1 MLPIIWLQAAVNDL
15 SSIILYISNENPS
28 AARRLKSRLQAAP
41 LPLVEHPYLFP
52 LGRVSGTRELVAHP
66 NYIIV
71 YRIASDRVEI
81 VNVLHSRQT
90 YPLT

>member
-1 MLPIIWLQAAVNDL
+1 MLPIVWLQAAVNDL
-15 SSIILYISNENPS
+15 SSIILYIANENPP

-41 LPLVEHPYLFP
+41 LPLAEHPYLFP

>member
-1 MLPIIWLQAAVNDL
+1 MLPIVWLQAAVNDL
-15 SSIILYISNENPS
+15 SSIILYIANENPS

-41 LPLVEHPYLFP
+41 LPLAEHPYLFP
-52 LGRVSGTRELVAHP
+52 LGRVSGTREPVAHP

>member
-1 MLPIIWLQAAVNDL
+1 MLPIVWLQVAVNDL
-15 SSIILYISNENPS
+15 SSIILYIANENPS

-41 LPLVEHPYLFP
+41 LPLAEHPYLFP

>member
-1 MLPIIWLQAAVNDL
+1 MLPIVWLQAAVNDL
-15 SSIILYISNENPS
+15 FSIILYIANENPS

-41 LPLVEHPYLFP
+41 LPLAEHPYLFP

-66 NYIIV
+66 NYIVV

>member
-1 MLPIIWLQAAVNDL
+1 MLPIVWLQAAVNDL
-15 SSIILYISNENPS
+15 SSIILYIANENPS

-41 LPLVEHPYLFP
+41 LPLAEHPYLFP
-52 LGRVSGTRELVAHP
+52 LGRVSGTRDLVAHP

>member
-1 MLPIIWLQAAVNDL
+1 MLPIVLLQAAVNDL
-15 SSIILYISNENPS
+15 SSIILYIANENPS

-41 LPLVEHPYLFP
+41 LPLAEHPYLFP
-52 LGRVSGTRELVAHP
+52 LGWVSGKRELVAHP
-66 NYIIV
+66 NFIIV
-71 YRIASDRVEI
+71 YCIASDRVEI

>member
-1 MLPIIWLQAAVNDL
+1 MLPIVWLQAAVNNL
-15 SSIILYISNENPS
+15 SSIILYIANENPS

-41 LPLVEHPYLFP
+41 LPLAEHPYLFP

>member
-1 MLPIIWLQAAVNDL
+1 MLPIVWLQAAVNDL
-15 SSIILYISNENPS
+15 SSIILYIANENPS

-41 LPLVEHPYLFP
+41 LPLAEHPYLFP

>member
-1 MLPIIWLQAAVNDL
+1 MLPIVWLQAAVNDL
-15 SSIILYISNENPS
+15 SSIIFYIANENPS

-41 LPLVEHPYLFP
+41 LPLAEHPYLFP

>member
-1 MLPIIWLQAAVNDL
+1 MLPIVWLQAAVNDL
-15 SSIILYISNENPS
+15 SSIILYIANENPS
-28 AARRLKSRLQAAP
+28 AARRLKSRLQAVP
-41 LPLVEHPYLFP
+41 LPLAEHPYLFP